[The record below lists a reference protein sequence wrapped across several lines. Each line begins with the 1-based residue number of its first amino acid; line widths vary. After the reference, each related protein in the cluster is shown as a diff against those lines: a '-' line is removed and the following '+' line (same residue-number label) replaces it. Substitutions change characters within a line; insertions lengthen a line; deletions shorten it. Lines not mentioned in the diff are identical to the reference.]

1 MIVINKGE
9 IEMEG
14 TTLELF
20 AEFTTLV
27 KGLHGLFSEE
37 ISKEFADIAIATAG
51 KIAFTSDDML
61 KKWKKEMK
69 EEIERIL
76 GK

>member
-9 IEMEG
+9 IEIEG
-14 TTLELF
+14 TTNEVLS
-20 AEFTTLV
+20 EFTTLIRD
-27 KGLHGLFSEE
+27 LHDVLSEE
-37 ISKEFADIAIATAG
+37 ISKEFADVAIATAG
-51 KIAFTSDDML
+51 KLAFTSDDML

-69 EEIERIL
+69 EEIERML

>member
-1 MIVINKGE
+1 MILLNKGE

-14 TTLELF
+14 TTIELL

-27 KGLHGLFSEE
+27 RSFRNMLSEE

-51 KIAFTSDDML
+51 KLAFTSDDML

-69 EEIERIL
+69 EEIERML